1 MNQIIAEIERQQ
13 LKSRVPI
20 FGPGDT
26 VRVHVKVVEGNRERI
41 QVFEGAV
48 IAVKGT
54 LGRKS
59 FTVRKVSHQIGV
71 ERTFLLHSPRVERID
86 VVRRGRVRRAK
97 LYYLRN
103 VVGRKA
109 RIREDRFATLGG
121 EIVHREEAPE
131 AVEEVGEESP
141 QAAPQASE
149 SAAESAA
156 AEAESETTTA

>member
-121 EIVHREEAPE
+121 EIVHREDVPE
-131 AVEEVGEESP
+131 AVEEAAQESLP
-141 QAAPQASE
+141 ASTE
-149 SAAESAA
+149 SAGESAA
-156 AEAESETTTA
+156 AEADNETTTA